1 MHKIFWTDACCQQ
14 LYVCTVH
21 DSLPPVWC
29 VCYVCVCVVLFIQ
42 LRWSDACVACSSV
55 SVCSFLFSYAYLLF
69 CFVRLFCN
77 CCHAQNQ
84 SCHHRPTTNARDW
97 GSLRWIA
104 SATEILVRT
113 KVWLRVVLILDID
126 EIVILEKKWITWWR
140 YAVLINW
147 LLCVCV
153 SIDLEILQKQRRR
166 LLRIARHCSVCLLLL
181 NDLDMNF
188 IRHYLSN
195 GL

>member
-147 LLCVCV
+147 LLCVCEHRFRN
-153 SIDLEILQKQRRR
+153 SSKTTPQTP
-166 LLRIARHCSVCLLLL
+166 
-181 NDLDMNF
+181 
-188 IRHYLSN
+188 
-195 GL
+195 